1 MTRPD
6 YLDRNR
12 EVWDGLES
20 DYVEPGRRNWAGEPQ
35 WGIWGVPEAELG
47 LLPEL
52 EDKDV
57 LEAGCGTAY
66 LSAWLA
72 QRGARPLGMD
82 NSRGQLASARTF
94 QGEFGI
100 EFPLVHAAA
109 EAMPFRDESFDLV
122 ISEYGAAIWSDP
134 HLWIPEAARV
144 LRPGGE
150 LISFGNS
157 VLLMLCVPDEE
168 GSPAQRWLRRDY
180 FGIHRFE
187 WPDSNSVEFHLGHGD
202 MIRLLRSS
210 GFEIEDLIEVRPAAD
225 AVTRYDFATIEWAR
239 SWPTEEAWR
248 ARKMGSVS

>member
-1 MTRPD
+1 MTSRD

-12 EVWDGLES
+12 EVWDKLAS
-20 DYVEPGRRNWAGEPQ
+20 RYVEPGRRNWAGEPE
-35 WGIWGVPEAELG
+35 WGIWGVPEADLG
-47 LLPEL
+47 LLPDLKGKE
-52 EDKDV
+52 V

-66 LSAWLA
+66 ASAWLA
-72 QRGARPLGMD
+72 QRGARPVGMD
-82 NSRGQLASARTF
+82 NSWDQLSSARGF
-94 QGEFGI
+94 QREFGI

-122 ISEYGAAIWSDP
+122 FSEYGAAIWSDP

-187 WPDSNSVEFHLGHGD
+187 WPDDNSVEFHLGHGD
-202 MIRLLRSS
+202 MIRLLRSN
-210 GFEIEDLIEVRPAAD
+210 GFEIEDLIEVRPGSD
-225 AVTRYDFATIEWAR
+225 AVTRYEFATVEWAR
-239 SWPTEEAWR
+239 SWPTEEAWK
-248 ARKMGSVS
+248 ARKEG